1 MSELND
7 EQLRIIADDLD
18 LVLQKLCIEHR
29 MPPLAMSAV
38 TLARLI
44 HLNGVVDTKDDLG
57 KLLLSVGTSLLNND
71 LEKPERLH

>member
-29 MPPLAMSAV
+29 MPPLAISAV
-38 TLARLI
+38 ALARMI
-44 HLNGVVDTKDDLG
+44 HLNGVTDTKEDFG
-57 KLLLSVGTSLLNND
+57 KLLLSVGNSLLNNE

>member
-1 MSELND
+1 MLELD
-7 EQLRIIADDLD
+7 DDALRIIADELD
-18 LVLQKLCIEHR
+18 ILLQEICIKHK
-29 MPPLAMSAV
+29 MPPLAVSAV